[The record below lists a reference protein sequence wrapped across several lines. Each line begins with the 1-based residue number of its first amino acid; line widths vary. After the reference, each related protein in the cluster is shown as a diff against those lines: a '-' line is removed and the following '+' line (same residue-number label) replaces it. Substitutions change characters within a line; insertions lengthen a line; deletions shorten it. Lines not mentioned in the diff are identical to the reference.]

1 MVVVNSRVVSLLLSL
16 SSLSLAVLGRER
28 CELLQLSALLAVQ
41 FGMDQAEVATALKPT
56 VSQLAQDPTIAVQE
70 RAKVCAK
77 PHFKHTVS
85 FSYTQLCT
93 DLWKA
98 CTAMADVED

>member
-41 FGMDQAEVATALKPT
+41 FGMDHAEVATALKPT
-56 VSQLAQDPTIAVQE
+56 VSQLQPSLSKREQRYV
-70 RAKVCAK
+70 
-77 PHFKHTVS
+77 PNHTS
-85 FSYTQLCT
+85 SIQ
-93 DLWKA
+93 
-98 CTAMADVED
+98 